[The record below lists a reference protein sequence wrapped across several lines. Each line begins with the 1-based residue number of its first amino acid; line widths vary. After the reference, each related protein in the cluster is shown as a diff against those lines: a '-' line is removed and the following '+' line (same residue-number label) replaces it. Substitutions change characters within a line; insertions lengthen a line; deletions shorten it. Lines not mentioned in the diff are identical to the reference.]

1 MIAGLPEQQCGSLT
15 SRPVAPILSGT
26 PEEPLPMADC
36 DDPFAC
42 AVREVTRRGG
52 RTIWSD
58 PGRLRSRL
66 QYEMGAVSGQQ
77 SAVLDALVIAALQ
90 GIPSALL
97 DQDDLEPLKLSLS
110 EAVGPALAAEAVS
123 AWTWAL
129 AEPEL
134 ACGAHDGPLAFVIDR
149 APGRLVIDV
158 ESVEVRVLEP
168 GLSVEAEPVV
178 EERVLTLM
186 EKLRPPPPVP
196 VSA

>member
-1 MIAGLPEQQCGSLT
+1 
-15 SRPVAPILSGT
+15 
-26 PEEPLPMADC
+26 MADC

-52 RTIWSD
+52 RTIWCD

-77 SAVLDALVIAALQ
+77 SAMLDALVIAALQ
-90 GIPSALL
+90 GIPGALL
-97 DQDDLEPLKLSLS
+97 GQDDLEPLTLSLS
-110 EAVGPALAAEAVS
+110 EAVGPLLATEAVS
-123 AWTWAL
+123 AWTRAL

-134 ACGAHDGPLAFVIDR
+134 ACGAHDDPLALVIDR

-158 ESVEVRVLEP
+158 ECVEVRMLEP
-168 GLSVEAEPVV
+168 GPSVEAEPVV

-186 EKLRPPPPVP
+186 DKLRPPPPVP

>member
-1 MIAGLPEQQCGSLT
+1 
-15 SRPVAPILSGT
+15 
-26 PEEPLPMADC
+26 MADC

-52 RTIWSD
+52 RTIWRA

-77 SAVLDALVIAALQ
+77 SAVLDALVIAALR
-90 GIPSALL
+90 GIPGALL
-97 DQDDLEPLKLSLS
+97 DQDDLEPLMLSLS
-110 EAVGPALAAEAVS
+110 EALGPVLATEAVS
-123 AWTWAL
+123 AWTRAL
-129 AEPEL
+129 ADPEL
-134 ACGAHDGPLAFVIDR
+134 ACGAHAGPEVLVIDR

-158 ESVEVRVLEP
+158 ESVEVRMVEP
-168 GLSVEAEPVV
+168 DPSVEAEPVV
-178 EERVLTLM
+178 EERVLSLM

>member
-1 MIAGLPEQQCGSLT
+1 
-15 SRPVAPILSGT
+15 
-26 PEEPLPMADC
+26 MADC

-42 AVREVTRRGG
+42 AVREVTRRG
-52 RTIWSD
+52 RTIWRD

-123 AWTWAL
+123 AWTRAL
-129 AEPEL
+129 ADPEL
-134 ACGAHDGPLAFVIDR
+134 ACGAHDGPEVLVIDR

-158 ESVEVRVLEP
+158 ESVEVRMVEP
-168 GLSVEAEPVV
+168 GPSVEAEPVV